1 MAATAW
7 LTRGD
12 GARPKE
18 DDHAP
23 YAARSLST
31 QCGRY
36 THCCASQAGRLVFLR
51 RRLDARI
58 KHCPG
63 AQLATTP
70 TIIPRWRGGV
80 LRDQEYREVYG
91 PA

>member
-36 THCCASQAGRLVFLR
+36 THCCASQAGRL
-51 RRLDARI
+51 
-58 KHCPG
+58 
-63 AQLATTP
+63 
-70 TIIPRWRGGV
+70 
-80 LRDQEYREVYG
+80 
-91 PA
+91 